1 MQLDQNTANYDVSD
15 EHQDH
20 AQPAQSRG
28 ARTIDGRRKPSREAG
43 ENAAPNSTQKPT
55 NHSKPD
61 FLGEHK
67 DTTIDKPDA
76 ETKIGR
82 GQISRRAC
90 HPDFESLLL
99 MDKIEEV
106 LITLRRLIRATDLHS
121 KQLVKTAGLT
131 APQLLLLQAIREQG
145 QVTIGAL
152 AKEISLS
159 QATVTTIL
167 DRLEKRGLVYRE
179 RSSEDKRKVHAYLT
193 DKGADIIRD
202 APTPLQE
209 HFVKQFRDLREWEQ
223 SMIISSL
230 QRVALMMDAEHIDA
244 SPVLDVGDLDRKD
257 GRNLPGQEV
266 TKPSGENGD
275 SNA

>member
-1 MQLDQNTANYDVSD
+1 
-15 EHQDH
+15 
-20 AQPAQSRG
+20 
-28 ARTIDGRRKPSREAG
+28 
-43 ENAAPNSTQKPT
+43 
-55 NHSKPD
+55 
-61 FLGEHK
+61 
-67 DTTIDKPDA
+67 
-76 ETKIGR
+76 
-82 GQISRRAC
+82 
-90 HPDFESLLL
+90 

-179 RSSEDKRKVHAYLT
+179 RSLEDKRKVHAHLT

-257 GRNLPGQEV
+257 SRNLPSQYDKKDQE
-266 TKPSGENGD
+266 SHGGN
-275 SNA
+275 